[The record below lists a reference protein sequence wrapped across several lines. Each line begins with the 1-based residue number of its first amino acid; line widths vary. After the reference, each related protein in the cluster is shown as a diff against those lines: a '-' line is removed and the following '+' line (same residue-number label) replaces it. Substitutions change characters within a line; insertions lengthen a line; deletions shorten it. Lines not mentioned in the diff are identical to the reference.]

1 VKKSKRIGKIKN
13 GIKSKKIISLVEVT
27 LQQVTF
33 ALQFKM
39 LPLRYI
45 LNVKR

>member
-1 VKKSKRIGKIKN
+1 M
-13 GIKSKKIISLVEVT
+13 KSKKNNHSGKVK

-45 LNVKR
+45 LNIKR